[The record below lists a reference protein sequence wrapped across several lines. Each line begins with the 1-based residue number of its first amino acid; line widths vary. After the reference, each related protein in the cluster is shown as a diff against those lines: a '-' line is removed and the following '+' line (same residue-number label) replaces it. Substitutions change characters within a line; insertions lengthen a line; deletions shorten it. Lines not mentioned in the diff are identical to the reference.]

1 MEVRLSTTDVIDYI
15 DSVVPLEFGEE
26 KWVKAVQFI
35 PGDKRVLHPLLSYV
49 LAENANHEG
58 MLNEEDNDPRNEEDN
73 DPRGELLESYTS
85 GKEYATE
92 FPINTGIS

>member
-26 KWVKAVQFI
+26 KWVKAAQFI
-35 PGDKRVLHPLLSYV
+35 LGDKRVLHPLLSYV

-58 MLNEEDNDPRNEEDN
+58 MLNEEDNDPR
-73 DPRGELLESYTS
+73 RELLESYAP

>member
-1 MEVRLSTTDVIDYI
+1 
-15 DSVVPLEFGEE
+15 
-26 KWVKAVQFI
+26 
-35 PGDKRVLHPLLSYV
+35 VLHPLLSYV

-58 MLNEEDNDPRNEEDN
+58 MLNEEDNDPRREI
-73 DPRGELLESYTS
+73 LESYTP

>member
-26 KWVKAVQFI
+26 KWVKAAQFI
-35 PGDKRVLHPLLSYV
+35 LGDKRVLHPLLSYV

-58 MLNEEDNDPRNEEDN
+58 MLNEEDNDPR
-73 DPRGELLESYTS
+73 RELLESYTS